1 MLCCCC
7 RPLRQAVENYR
18 NQEELPREV
27 RLWSSATLI
36 SVAVG
41 PPGGILF
48 RLRLAADEAEA
59 EDLDVAGGKALING
73 SLLLLSDDHFK
84 TVRNILTSA
93 AQQQPS
99 STAAA
104 AQQQHSHPIT
114 PSLLP
119 PTHRCDAQASIAE
132 RPRGSLVTDPCM

>member
-84 TVRNILTSA
+84 TVRNILT
-93 AQQQPS
+93 
-99 STAAA
+99 AA
-104 AQQQHSHPIT
+104 AQQQHSHPLT

-119 PTHRCDAQASIAE
+119 PPLTGAMRKRLS
-132 RPRGSLVTDPCM
+132 PRGRAAAW